1 MSAFSDY
8 LENKILDH
16 ILGGGTYTRP
26 ATVYAALFS
35 TSIGDDGSGDEL
47 VGNDYARVAI
57 TNNPTNFPAAVNGVK
72 SNGQEIEFLEP
83 SASWGAV
90 RAVGI
95 FDAISGGNLLFSA
108 NLSQQ
113 VTIAAGDT
121 PSWPAGSLS
130 FSMQ

>member
-1 MSAFSDY
+1 MSALSDY
-8 LENKILDH
+8 LENEILDH
-16 ILGGGTYTRP
+16 ILGGGDYTRP
-26 ATVYAALFS
+26 ASVFVGLF
-35 TSIGDDGSGDEL
+35 TTAIGDDGSGDE
-47 VGNDYARVAI
+47 VTGNDYERVEV
-57 TNNPTNFPAAVNGVK
+57 TNNNTNFPAAVNGVK
-72 SNGQEIEFLEP
+72 SNGQEIAFPQP

-95 FDAISGGNLLFSA
+95 FDASSGGNLLFSA